1 MIIITKHEQAKENN
15 SIMKKQGKTTPLTAL
30 SPPRTLSIYF

>member
-30 SPPRTLSIYF
+30 SHRTLSIYF